1 MEIFRFNVVPEQEIK
16 RREKFKY
23 ALSHCAV
30 CRGNLEFTY
39 FDTLDEGKVE
49 EVAHC
54 KDCGRKATNQLHSI
68 H

>member
-30 CRGNLEFTY
+30 CHGNLEFNY
-39 FDTLDEGKVE
+39 FDTLDEDKVE